1 MCYLRSDRSKQKG
14 YYDER
19 NSLYLCALHP
29 LRAEIT
35 KRGRFN
41 LSPNPICAF
50 KNSTR
55 NATVISLIQPAC
67 FSSGTPTYQRMR
79 IHLSL
84 RGVRIY
90 FSGCFRNLMGVCE
103 KYSQLGLYTPS
114 PRVPS
119 MSHYLSQSPF
129 PVTKAS

>member
-55 NATVISLIQPAC
+55 NATVISLIQPDRCCLALQPTKGC
-67 FSSGTPTYQRMR
+67 VFIYLSEESAFTSLAVFGTSMVSARKQPTQA
-79 IHLSL
+79 IHTKPTRPYYEPL
-84 RGVRIY
+84 
-90 FSGCFRNLMGVCE
+90 F
-103 KYSQLGLYTPS
+103 
-114 PRVPS
+114 
-119 MSHYLSQSPF
+119 SQSPF

>member
-55 NATVISLIQPAC
+55 NATVISLIQPDLC
-67 FSSGTPTYQRMR
+67 QPGTPTYQRMR

-84 RGVRIY
+84 RRVRIY
-90 FSGCFRNLMGVCE
+90 SSGCFRNLKGVCE
-103 KYSQLGLYTPS
+103 KDSQLRLYTPS
-114 PRVPS
+114 PRVPI

>member
-14 YYDER
+14 YYDGR

-50 KNSTR
+50 KNNTR
-55 NATVISLIQPAC
+55 NATVISLIQPDLVDLALQPTKGC
-67 FSSGTPTYQRMR
+67 VFICLSEESAFTSLAVFGTSRVSAR
-79 IHLSL
+79 K
-84 RGVRIY
+84 
-90 FSGCFRNLMGVCE
+90 N
-103 KYSQLGLYTPS
+103 SQLGLYTPS
-114 PRVPS
+114 PRVPI

>member
-55 NATVISLIQPAC
+55 NATVISLIQPDRC
-67 FSSGTPTYQRMR
+67 CLTLQPTKGCVF
-79 IHLSL
+79 ILSL

-90 FSGCFRNLMGVCE
+90 FSGCFRNLNGICE
-103 KYSQLGLYTPS
+103 KSSQLRLYTPS
-114 PRVPS
+114 PRVPI

>member
-55 NATVISLIQPAC
+55 NATVISLIQPDHCCLALQPTKGC
-67 FSSGTPTYQRMR
+67 VSS
-79 IHLSL
+79 I
-84 RGVRIY
+84 
-90 FSGCFRNLMGVCE
+90 
-103 KYSQLGLYTPS
+103 S
-114 PRVPS
+114 PRSPHLLLWLFS
-119 MSHYLSQSPF
+119 EPQWYLREKQPTQAIYTKPTRPYYEPLLSQSPF

>member
-41 LSPNPICAF
+41 LSSNPICAL

-55 NATVISLIQPAC
+55 NATVISLIQPGLC
-67 FSSGTPTYQRMR
+67 QPGTPAYQRMR

-84 RGVRIY
+84 RRVRIY
-90 FSGCFRNLMGVCE
+90 SSGCFRNHNGTCE
-103 KYSQLGLYTPS
+103 KASQLGLYAPS
-114 PRVPS
+114 PRVPP
-119 MSHYLSQSPF
+119 MSHYCSQSPF

>member
-14 YYDER
+14 CYDER

-55 NATVISLIQPAC
+55 NATVISLIQPDLC
-67 FSSGTPTYQRMR
+67 QPGTPTYQRMR

-90 FSGCFRNLMGVCE
+90 SSGCFRNLKGVCE
-103 KYSQLGLYTPS
+103 KDSQLRLYTPS

>member
-55 NATVISLIQPAC
+55 NATVISLIQPDLC
-67 FSSGTPTYQRMR
+67 QPGTPTYQRMR

-90 FSGCFRNLMGVCE
+90 FSGCFRNLKGVCE
-103 KYSQLGLYTPS
+103 KEQPTQAIYTKPTR
-114 PRVPS
+114 PYYEPLFVII
-119 MSHYLSQSPF
+119 
-129 PVTKAS
+129 PVSGN

>member
-50 KNSTR
+50 KNNTR
-55 NATVISLIQPAC
+55 DATVISLIQPDPC
-67 FSSGTPTYQRMR
+67 RPDTPTYQRMR
-79 IHLSL
+79 IPS
-84 RGVRIY
+84 I
-90 FSGCFRNLMGVCE
+90 
-103 KYSQLGLYTPS
+103 S
-114 PRVPS
+114 PRSPHLLLWLFS
-119 MSHYLSQSPF
+119 EPQWYLREKQPTQAIYAKPTRPYYEPLF
-129 PVTKAS
+129 VTIPVSGN